1 MAFEIV
7 KIAGTKILAFVRI
20 LIAAKHGGNASR
32 DRLISALTRTQEVM
46 MLLQVS
52 RLPRNSS
59 DQSLVTVTFLIL
71 FNVLEK

>member
-59 DQSLVTVTFLIL
+59 LVTVTFLNF

>member
-52 RLPRNSS
+52 RLPVNSS
-59 DQSLVTVTFLIL
+59 LVSVTFLNL
-71 FNVLEK
+71 FNGLEK

>member
-52 RLPRNSS
+52 RLPGNS
-59 DQSLVTVTFLIL
+59 SLVTVTFLNF